1 MNPGRKL
8 LQIRLECVEI
18 APVDYFPV
26 LDDTERSF
34 AGRLDPAAGVCRSDR
49 RSDTVVLACVP
60 CGAGREDAGWLA
72 VIIPCACILLFG
84 PDNCALGNVADFLIN
99 GHPVAE
105 IAGQDKTDYEKKM
118 FHTVRSVKYTKKT
131 AFICFITKSY
141 PINVNRGSSHVHT
154 DEQISFEV

>member
-1 MNPGRKL
+1 MNSGRKL

-60 CGAGREDAGWLA
+60 YGAGRENAGWFA

-105 IAGQDKTDYEKKM
+105 IAGQDKTDYDENK
-118 FHTVRSVKYTKKT
+118 FHTVRLSKITKKYLITEFILTEMART
-131 AFICFITKSY
+131 APRASSTQTGEY
-141 PINVNRGSSHVHT
+141 NRQG
-154 DEQISFEV
+154 